1 MRQNKQHGLKF
12 RALRLVYGHRQGI
25 FMRGKS
31 VACNGPE
38 WARSIS
44 FLVAEPDLGLFPIPS
59 PIPIGKGIEQ
69 ADPDIAVKQV
79 QSGIVACD
87 QDRPTRIP
95 RSCSGVDQPSQ
106 LLVECNDSSTGL
118 ANGRQHT
125 ELIKGFE

>member
-38 WARSIS
+38 WARSAS
-44 FLVAEPDLGLFPIPS
+44 FLVAEPDLGLFPIP
-59 PIPIGKGIEQ
+59 IGKGIEQ
-69 ADPDIAVKQV
+69 TDPDIAVEQV

-95 RSCSGVDQPSQ
+95 RSRSRIDQPTK
-106 LLVECNDSSTGL
+106 LRVECNEPSTRL
-118 ANGRQHT
+118 TNRRQYP